1 MYKIIEPFI
10 HIFVVIFESIH
21 NFITSI
27 GVPDNGVSYVL
38 AVILLTVIIKTL
50 VLPFSIKS
58 VKSTRRMQEFQPMIK
73 KVQEKYKGDPQKAN
87 AEVMKIYKENNIS
100 MTGGCLPM
108 LIPLPILMALYYT
121 FMAPAILE
129 QINGLSFLWIP
140 NLALHDPLY
149 ILPVLSGIFTFIP
162 SYLMTKSNP
171 AGDAGGMNM
180 MPMNI
185 GMAVMMGFISLKFQ
199 ALLVIY
205 WVTSGLYQLIQTYF
219 LNVRPLQK
227 QKAEQAAKEEVR
239 DSSKDKF
246 GLLESLDDNNNTKKK
261 KKKK

>member
-1 MYKIIEPFI
+1 MQHFIQPVINVFVTIFDAIHKFII
-10 HIFVVIFESIH
+10 
-21 NFITSI
+21 SI
-27 GVPDNGVSYVL
+27 GVTDKGLGYVL

-87 AEVMKIYKENNIS
+87 MEVMKIYKENNIS

-108 LIPLPILMALYYT
+108 LIPLPILMALYWT
-121 FMAPAILE
+121 FTDPSIAS
-129 QINGLSFLWIP
+129 QINGVGFLWIP
-140 NLALHDPLY
+140 NLNDADPYY
-149 ILPVLSGIFTFIP
+149 ILPILSAIFTFVP

-171 AGDAGGMNM
+171 AGDASGMNM

-185 GMAVMMGFISLKFQ
+185 GMALMMGFISIRFQ

-205 WVTSGLYQLIQTYF
+205 WIVGGVFQLVQTYF

-227 QKAEQAAKEEVR
+227 QKAAQAMEE
-239 DSSKDKF
+239 DQKDASKDKF
-246 GLLESLDDNNNTKKK
+246 GLLESIDEASNKKK

>member
-1 MYKIIEPFI
+1 MFQPIIN
-10 HIFVVIFESIH
+10 IFVVIFEAIH
-21 NFITSI
+21 RFITTI
-27 GVPDNGVSYVL
+27 GIPNTGVSYVL

-58 VKSTRRMQEFQPMIK
+58 VKSTRKMQEFQPMIK

-87 AEVMKIYKENNIS
+87 MEVMKIYKENNIS

-121 FMAPAILE
+121 FMAPSLLQ

-149 ILPVLSGIFTFIP
+149 ILPVLSAVFTFIP

-185 GMAVMMGFISLKFQ
+185 GMSIMMGVISLKFQ

-219 LNVRPLQK
+219 LNVKPMQK
-227 QKAEQAAKEEVR
+227 QKAEQEAKEEKMEG
-239 DSSKDKF
+239 SKDKF
-246 GLLESLDDNNNTKKK
+246 GLLESLEESNGSKKK

>member
-1 MYKIIEPFI
+1 MIQPIINVFVSVFDAIHHFI
-10 HIFVVIFESIH
+10 VSVG
-21 NFITSI
+21 ITNP
-27 GVPDNGVSYVL
+27 GLSYVL

-108 LIPLPILMALYYT
+108 LIPLPILMALYWT
-121 FMAPAILE
+121 FTDPSVAA
-129 QINGLSFLWIP
+129 QTQGLSFLWIP
-140 NLALHDPLY
+140 NLSSHDPLY
-149 ILPVLSGIFTFIP
+149 ILPILSAVFTFIP

-171 AGDAGGMNM
+171 AGDATGMNM

-185 GMAVMMGFISLKFQ
+185 GMSIMMGFISLKFP

-205 WVTSGLYQLIQTYF
+205 WVTSGVYQLVQTYF
-219 LNVRPLQK
+219 LNVRPLHK
-227 QKAEQAAKEEVR
+227 QKAKQEAEEKVGE
-239 DSSKDKF
+239 SNKDKF
-246 GLLESLDDNNNTKKK
+246 GLLESIEESNNSKKK